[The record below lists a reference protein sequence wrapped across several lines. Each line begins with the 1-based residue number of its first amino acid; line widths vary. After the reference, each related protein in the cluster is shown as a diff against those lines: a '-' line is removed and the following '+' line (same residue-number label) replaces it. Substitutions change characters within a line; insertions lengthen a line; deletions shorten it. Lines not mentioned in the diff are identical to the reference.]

1 LPVPFLILTQ
11 KFHLAFNPVR
21 IELRI
26 LDMRQS
32 SVPTLETMRLRAAV
46 CLRQGISPRRLAL
59 ALALG
64 FALGCIPIVGLPTA
78 LCAMIA
84 LAFRLN
90 QPLIQAANYAAMPF
104 QLALI
109 VPLARLGAKLIP
121 VASNPGLNFALLAH
135 SPAQLLASSPRL
147 VIQLG
152 GMAGQALVAW
162 LVIAIPVVMLLTP
175 TLTLV
180 LRRMP
185 ALAEVKAAN

>member
-1 LPVPFLILTQ
+1 
-11 KFHLAFNPVR
+11 
-21 IELRI
+21 
-26 LDMRQS
+26 M
-32 SVPTLETMRLRAAV
+32 PTLETMRLRAAV
-46 CLRQGISPRRLAL
+46 YLRQGISPRRLAL

-109 VPLARLGAKLIP
+109 IPLARLGAKLIP
-121 VASNPGLNFALLAH
+121 LTTNPAINLALLSH
-135 SPAQLLASSPRL
+135 SPAQLLAYSPQL

-162 LVIAIPVVMLLTP
+162 LLLAIPVVFVLTP
-175 TLTLV
+175 ALTLA
-180 LRRMP
+180 LRRVP
-185 ALAEVKAAN
+185 ALSNGKAAN

>member
-1 LPVPFLILTQ
+1 MPG
-11 KFHLAFNPVR
+11 
-21 IELRI
+21 
-26 LDMRQS
+26 
-32 SVPTLETMRLRAAV
+32 LETIRAKAAA

-109 VPLARLGAKLIP
+109 LPLARLGAKLIP
-121 VASNPGLNFALLAH
+121 VTPDPGMNLTLLFH
-135 SPAQLLASSPRL
+135 SPAQLLTYSPRL

-152 GMAGQALVAW
+152 GMAGQALLAW
-162 LVIAIPVVMLLTP
+162 LVLAIPVVVLLTP
-175 TLTLV
+175 ALALL
-180 LRRMP
+180 LRQVP
-185 ALAEVKAAN
+185 ALASAKAAN

>member
-1 LPVPFLILTQ
+1 
-11 KFHLAFNPVR
+11 
-21 IELRI
+21 
-26 LDMRQS
+26 MRQS
-32 SVPTLETMRLRAAV
+32 SVPTLETIRLRAAV

-109 VPLARLGAKLIP
+109 IPLARLGAKLIP
-121 VASNPGLNFALLAH
+121 LTKNPGLNLALLSH
-135 SPAQLLASSPRL
+135 SPAQLLSYSPRL

-152 GMAGQALVAW
+152 GMASQALLAW
-162 LVIAIPVVMLLTP
+162 LVIAVPVVVLLTP

-180 LRRMP
+180 LRRVP
-185 ALAEVKAAN
+185 ALSAAEPGD